1 MIRYKPTLSKS
12 LDLGMDIRSESQSD
26 LENLLSHHRHLFQDR
41 VVLDLACY
49 TGVSSNY
56 AKQCG
61 AKFVIGVDY
70 DETALNIA
78 KENFLGDRIEF
89 LCQDVENT
97 CLIQSLV
104 NLSQIVMSFGAL
116 YHLTD
121 SHRLL
126 TTLAQPHIEYLLLDT
141 LYGPETAEPDVY
153 CRFEKQ
159 IKSSS
164 REMNQIIPKYAH
176 NLAWFIEQLDIL
188 GFGLDR
194 VEKYYTTNDF
204 SKVKDPYANMRM
216 CMRFFNQK
224 KFPDKLSFTIDDVWE
239 WSADNLIQEKQ

>member
-1 MIRYKPTLSKS
+1 MISYKPTLSKS
-12 LDLGMDIRSESQSD
+12 LDLGMDIRSEPQSD
-26 LENLLSHHRHLFQDR
+26 LENLLSHHKHLFQDR

-70 DETALNIA
+70 DETALALA
-78 KENFLGDRIEF
+78 KKNFSGDRIEF
-89 LCQDVENT
+89 VCQDVENT
-97 CLIQSLV
+97 ALIQPLV
-104 NLSQIVMSFGAL
+104 SLSQIVMSFGAL

-121 SHRLL
+121 THKLL
-126 TTLAQPHIEYLLLDT
+126 KTLTQPHVEYLLLDT
-141 LYGPETAEPDVY
+141 LYGPETAEPDVF

-159 IKSSS
+159 IKSTSS
-164 REMNQIIPKYAH
+164 EINQTIPKYAH
-176 NLAWFIEQLDIL
+176 NLAWFMEQLDIQ

-194 VEKYYTTNDF
+194 VEKYYTTTNF
-204 SKVKDPYANMRM
+204 AKVKDLYANMRM
-216 CMRFFNQK
+216 CMRFFNRK
-224 KFPDKLSFTIDDVWE
+224 KFPDKPSFKIDDVWE